1 MFLRS
6 LIVLCFVFFTSSLF
20 AAPVDI
26 NDANADTIAKSLDGI
41 GPGKAAAIVQFRN
54 SNGPFKSIEELK
66 YVKGIG
72 KKTLEKI
79 RNDVVIVSE
88 ID

>member
-6 LIVLCFVFFTSSLF
+6 LMVLCFVLFTSSLF
-20 AAPVDI
+20 AAPVNI
-26 NDANADTIAKSLDGI
+26 NDANADTIAKSLTGI
-41 GPGKAAAIVQFRN
+41 GPSKAAAIVQFRTD
-54 SNGPFKSIEELK
+54 NGPFNTVEELK

-79 RNDVVIVSE
+79 RDDVVIVSE
-88 ID
+88 VD